1 MTQCTGL
8 WDISEMAELSNIESI
23 NERFGE
29 LKKLI
34 DDVKSNMMSGDDCNN
49 QFYTIIQTLD
59 NLVTSVS
66 NLKNDKSLPSDEYTI
81 LQTNILEVRN
91 ELSRMNKSIDETI
104 CGGLKELMIKLTE
117 KVNRLEILTNNAG
130 IDQQVVMN
138 ATSQIEKSLS
148 AKIKETSDMLYSQGI
163 SATDTIREDVSV
175 VNGNMK
181 ECVEYLEKTVK
192 AVSDDAVQHVS
203 DDLTVLGTTI
213 EKTTDNLKR
222 SIIDIFTRIQ
232 EAIEQGVG
240 NGVSK
245 SSFDTKELDND
256 FEMLKNGIYNLNVN
270 TEQKINQLSSLV
282 EELDVFKKLESFS
295 KLKDLPAIGD
305 LKHTL
310 ENNINRIVDEYSYT
324 LQSSQNRDELNSS
337 TQQFRKDVYNEIVS
351 MLSNVSEYLIETE
364 EKTKAQLKEEEFEK
378 NQIEQFS
385 EKIDEL
391 TSVTELNNSG
401 YDNIQIELK
410 DIREK
415 CASISEMIEA
425 NVKKSSAKRTALE
438 ESMLEIKNDVQEI
451 QLKSDYLKKQSSEI
465 GEIVRECS
473 KSIIESSE
481 PDRNNIKNMLSDI
494 KKNISILQSGDE
506 ETDYT
511 YSMQDIESDIAKIR
525 IYLNELNQNGVSVN
539 SDEFSD
545 ELNSVVVMVDSMK
558 QQLNK
563 IDECDLS
570 DTMAKMKDDVTS
582 ISTRVNK
589 LLLTSD
595 SSSNMIE
602 SSLKEFKLLSTE
614 IDEQIKSMADS
625 SKFKTIEDELNTIKK
640 SLEESSSYNNIINQS
655 LIMLAEW
662 VDSAGETITNIFEK
676 QSKLDALDEL
686 KELIVDAK
694 SNISNSS
701 EDVVSSVKSM
711 LEETNTLVKDI
722 EIIDYKSSFDE
733 LEAKLSEQD
742 IKLEKQ
748 EERLNKIDEK
758 LTTILEMVAKNDSGE
773 LSSKINDIDLKM
785 EKLNRSIEKLTS
797 YVNED

>member
-1 MTQCTGL
+1 
-8 WDISEMAELSNIESI
+8 
-23 NERFGE
+23 
-29 LKKLI
+29 
-34 DDVKSNMMSGDDCNN
+34 
-49 QFYTIIQTLD
+49 
-59 NLVTSVS
+59 
-66 NLKNDKSLPSDEYTI
+66 
-81 LQTNILEVRN
+81 
-91 ELSRMNKSIDETI
+91 
-104 CGGLKELMIKLTE
+104 
-117 KVNRLEILTNNAG
+117 
-130 IDQQVVMN
+130 
-138 ATSQIEKSLS
+138 
-148 AKIKETSDMLYSQGI
+148 
-163 SATDTIREDVSV
+163 
-175 VNGNMK
+175 
-181 ECVEYLEKTVK
+181 
-192 AVSDDAVQHVS
+192 
-203 DDLTVLGTTI
+203 
-213 EKTTDNLKR
+213 
-222 SIIDIFTRIQ
+222 
-232 EAIEQGVG
+232 
-240 NGVSK
+240 
-245 SSFDTKELDND
+245 
-256 FEMLKNGIYNLNVN
+256 
-270 TEQKINQLSSLV
+270 
-282 EELDVFKKLESFS
+282 
-295 KLKDLPAIGD
+295 
-305 LKHTL
+305 
-310 ENNINRIVDEYSYT
+310 
-324 LQSSQNRDELNSS
+324 
-337 TQQFRKDVYNEIVS
+337 
-351 MLSNVSEYLIETE
+351 
-364 EKTKAQLKEEEFEK
+364 
-378 NQIEQFS
+378 
-385 EKIDEL
+385 
-391 TSVTELNNSG
+391 
-401 YDNIQIELK
+401 
-410 DIREK
+410 
-415 CASISEMIEA
+415 
-425 NVKKSSAKRTALE
+425 
-438 ESMLEIKNDVQEI
+438 MLEIKNDVQEI

-525 IYLNELNQNGVSVN
+525 IYLNELNKNGVSVN

-625 SKFKTIEDELNTIKK
+625 SKFKTIEDELSAIKK

-676 QSKLDALDEL
+676 QSKLDSLDEL